1 MVFSEINKINVPYYF
16 FSYTTDCPELQLRRL
31 GDLWF
36 LCRQWQR
43 AFDSYHTAKR
53 EFYADSAW
61 LCYAGALEMAAISA
75 FMAGEANRKTHGYME
90 ESIVTYL
97 NTCRSVALKEF
108 SYVFIFITHL
118 VLVS

>member
-1 MVFSEINKINVPYYF
+1 M
-16 FSYTTDCPELQLRRL
+16 QLRRL

-43 AFDSYHTAKR
+43 AFDAYHTAKR

-75 FMAGEANRKTHGYME
+75 FMAGDANRKTHGYME

-97 NTCRSVALKEF
+97 NTCRCLQF
-108 SYVFIFITHL
+108 
-118 VLVS
+118 

>member
-1 MVFSEINKINVPYYF
+1 M
-16 FSYTTDCPELQLRRL
+16 

-36 LCRQWQR
+36 LCGQWSR
-43 AFDSYHTAKR
+43 AFDAYHTAKR

-90 ESIVTYL
+90 ESILTYL
-97 NTCRSVALKEF
+97 NTCRLVYLNIIKENAYEVWEKPKSEIGYSNQLLLF
-108 SYVFIFITHL
+108 
-118 VLVS
+118 